1 MPWIFQLCIITIF
14 LLFGKFFGTLFHLP
28 IPGSVIGMILL
39 LGSLITGLMKLEW
52 IEKAAAFQI
61 KHLTLL
67 FVPLVIGLFLSP
79 NLLPLLDWTF
89 IMVLIVSS
97 LCCLLGTA
105 FSVEWFEKHKK
116 RRSQR

>member
-1 MPWIFQLCIITIF
+1 MPWIIQLCIITGF
-14 LLFGKFFGTLFHLP
+14 LLLGKFFGTIFHLP

-39 LGSLITGLMKLEW
+39 LGALIAGLAKLEW
-52 IEKAAAFQI
+52 VEKAAAFQI

-79 NLLPLLDWTF
+79 NLIPLFDWSF
-89 IMVLIVSS
+89 IAALIVSS

-105 FSVEWFEKHKK
+105 FSVEWFEKRK
-116 RRSQR
+116 RRIHK